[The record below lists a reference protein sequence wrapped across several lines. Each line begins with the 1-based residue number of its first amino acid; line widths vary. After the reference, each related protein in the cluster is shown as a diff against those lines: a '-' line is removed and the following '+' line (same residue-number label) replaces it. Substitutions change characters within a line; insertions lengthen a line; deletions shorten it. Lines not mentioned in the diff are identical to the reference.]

1 MQIVDTDYRSLSLC
15 VYNVRGAWFQI
26 GCACTCTLYLRPL
39 VFLFPSLA
47 WPSCPH
53 CLTRA
58 LSSIVT
64 SSIVFSAIFSPP
76 YLSDILVLVELR
88 LVWSFQGGF
97 TLIVFWLLCEYFISV
112 LCADTEKELGK
123 SFKICG
129 HANAASCDVNFVV
142 ISLFLRLLF
151 GVWGL
156 KTVNAAEFF
165 LMTFEPV

>member
-1 MQIVDTDYRSLSLC
+1 MYMYIVLAPFGVLVSVTFLALLSSLSHSRTFLYRHILNSFLC
-15 VYNVRGAWFQI
+15 H
-26 GCACTCTLYLRPL
+26 
-39 VFLFPSLA
+39 FPASL
-47 WPSCPH
+47 P
-53 CLTRA
+53 
-58 LSSIVT
+58 
-64 SSIVFSAIFSPP
+64 
-76 YLSDILVLVELR
+76 SDIPVLVELR